1 MVCVHT
7 VHAVLRVV
15 YHALRRLYDL
25 LTPLSLPSSR
35 PPRFSAPGY
44 TVLTV
49 DEDLAPELD
58 TTHLECMYC
67 HQKEEDLCSPMV
79 VSQTREE
86 HNAYIALCNASQLAV
101 TATGVKL
108 SFLVNN
114 KKVKPPAIQPAYFPY
129 FTSMHAEE
137 LREQM
142 RFDDYNARSVAT
154 SFATATNTTGA
165 STTNSTV
172 NPDPLVPLAAH
183 QMCALEMYR
192 ARCTK
197 QRNLIRRKRRR
208 VVESAVAMA
217 GVKVRPLGLD
227 DRGREY
233 WKFPC
238 SDDLFI
244 CVSTFGDF
252 DKLSFRDMLKRER
265 SPPGAA
271 VAAAGAMDVVKVENL
286 HTTYSSSSSA
296 VAAAA
301 AQVAP
306 TSDWKVLKNR
316 DRIISLT
323 ALLGPS
329 NTEQALRRSILDAFP
344 EPIITSTTGISSNT
358 NTAAAVA
365 ATVAGSAVADT
376 SDTIKKD
383 IPSGDTLSTGIIL
396 CNCVMCSNLNFHC
409 CS

>member
-1 MVCVHT
+1 
-7 VHAVLRVV
+7 
-15 YHALRRLYDL
+15 
-25 LTPLSLPSSR
+25 
-35 PPRFSAPGY
+35 
-44 TVLTV
+44 
-49 DEDLAPELD
+49 
-58 TTHLECMYC
+58 
-67 HQKEEDLCSPMV
+67 
-79 VSQTREE
+79 
-86 HNAYIALCNASQLAV
+86 
-101 TATGVKL
+101 
-108 SFLVNN
+108 
-114 KKVKPPAIQPAYFPY
+114 
-129 FTSMHAEE
+129 
-137 LREQM
+137 M
-142 RFDDYNARSVAT
+142 RFDDYNAHNVAAA
-154 SFATATNTTGA
+154 SATATSTTGA
-165 STTNSTV
+165 GTGASNTTSSTLD
-172 NPDPLVPLAAH
+172 PDPLVALAAH

-197 QRNLIRRKRRR
+197 QRNVIRRKRRR

-217 GVKVRPLGLD
+217 GVMVRPLGHD

-265 SPPGAA
+265 AISGAA
-271 VAAAGAMDVVKVENL
+271 ATAAAAAGAMDVVKVENL
-286 HTTYSSSSSA
+286 HTTYSSSSSLA
-296 VAAAA
+296 PAAAAA

-329 NTEQALRRSILDAFP
+329 NTEQALRQSILDAFP

-358 NTAAAVA
+358 STAAAAA
-365 ATVAGSAVADT
+365 ATVAGSAVVDT
-376 SDTIKKD
+376 SDTRKRD
-383 IPSGDTLSTGIIL
+383 IPSGDTLSTGIFL
-396 CNCVMCSNLNFHC
+396 CNFVMCFKLDLHC